1 MNALFTRFSLTS
13 TMKSIF
19 IFLSCTTQPSIRE
32 TPPPKKDLGVDL
44 SLLVGAFQSC
54 AQYGTRDLIS
64 YCIYQNA
71 DRIHT
76 IDEVN
81 TYCSL
86 TENWE
91 EACRHSWAVK
101 RMHNAKPSDFN
112 DLIVGCAGF
121 SDCAMEFIDG
131 LPTRDSALQRSR
143 CKKYAR
149 ADKQDCLRHAMQM
162 WANMRP
168 TQEEAAAF
176 LQDQPYL
183 DNIEIEYV
191 AEVAYCNNWNI
202 CADKTNNHI
211 KCRAFTKELYKT
223 SKRCRQNWGK
233 QPPP

>member
-1 MNALFTRFSLTS
+1 MILLSL
-13 TMKSIF
+13 IF
-19 IFLSCTTQPSIRE
+19 ACTTQQSQRASTSQRSDVGIDR
-32 TPPPKKDLGVDL
+32 

-54 AQYGTRDLIS
+54 AQYDTRDLIS
-64 YCIYQNA
+64 YCIYQNS
-71 DRIHT
+71 DRLRT

-101 RMHNAKPSDFN
+101 RMHSATPSDF
-112 DLIVGCAGF
+112 DELIVGCAGF

-131 LPTRDSALQRSR
+131 LPTRDSTLQRSR

-162 WANMRP
+162 WANMHP
-168 TQEEAAAF
+168 TQEEAEAF
-176 LQDQPYL
+176 LRDQPYL

-191 AEVAYCNNWNI
+191 AEVAYCHHWNL
-202 CADKTNNHI
+202 CSDKTNNHV
-211 KCRAFTKELYKT
+211 KCRTFTRELRK
-223 SKRCRQNWGK
+223 SAKQCRRNWGK

>member
-1 MNALFTRFSLTS
+1 AL
-13 TMKSIF
+13 
-19 IFLSCTTQPSIRE
+19 
-32 TPPPKKDLGVDL
+32 V
-44 SLLVGAFQSC
+44 
-54 AQYGTRDLIS
+54 S

-71 DRIHT
+71 DRLQT

-86 TENWE
+86 TDKWE

-101 RMHNAKPSDFN
+101 QMHNAKPSDFD
-112 DLIVGCAGF
+112 DLIAGCAGF

-131 LPTRDSALQRSR
+131 LPTRDNHLQRSR

-168 TQEEAAAF
+168 TQTEAVSF
-176 LQDQPYL
+176 LKDQPYL
-183 DNIEIEYV
+183 ENIEIEYV
-191 AEVAYCNNWNI
+191 AEVAYCNKWNL
-202 CADKTNNHI
+202 CTDTTNNHI
-211 KCRAFTKELYKT
+211 KCRRFTRELQKT
-223 SKRCRQNWGK
+223 AKRCRSNWGK